1 MDIHVSRNPR
11 TQVANYKRKVLF
23 HSIFNS
29 STLGNI
35 KLRKYFFAKKYSL
48 CLALLEIVVH
58 VKEAPPVWVR
68 AKISFGPVLQGKK
81 EKKVLKKKKNIVFIK
96 MFWLCYV
103 TLLLI
108 PEALLTVAQLLKIP
122 ASKNIFKLVCNVV
135 CT

>member
-1 MDIHVSRNPR
+1 MGKGQNFFWTSAARE
-11 TQVANYKRKVLF
+11 KREK
-23 HSIFNS
+23 SI
-29 STLGNI
+29 
-35 KLRKYFFAKKYSL
+35 
-48 CLALLEIVVH
+48 E
-58 VKEAPPVWVR
+58 E
-68 AKISFGPVLQGKK
+68 
-81 EKKVLKKKKNIVFIK
+81 EKNIVFIK